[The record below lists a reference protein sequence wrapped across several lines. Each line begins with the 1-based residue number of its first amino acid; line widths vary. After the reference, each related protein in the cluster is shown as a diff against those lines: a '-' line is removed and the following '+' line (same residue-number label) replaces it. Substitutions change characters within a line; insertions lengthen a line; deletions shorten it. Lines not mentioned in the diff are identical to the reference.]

1 MVYLKVSQGRHRFA
15 LMALQQ
21 PHSITQHFVNMKHLY
36 SFATLA
42 IALTLFAQTS
52 SAQVYSGGTYTALQ
66 SGNWSN
72 NATPVWDAPPPSSCN
87 SCHIVISDG
96 VKVTLNTTVMLSG
109 NTLLTIGTE
118 GSAQQTTLLIPFSS
132 NNAAALHNRIEMVYG
147 DPVNI
152 TVSNSNASIDA
163 TTTGSYDGVFLA
175 VPTPTAQQPFMYI
188 ARLCT
193 SAQYDNATQLSGPNT
208 LGSSGVLPIIISGF
222 SATLDNGAVDLSW
235 SSQMEINSDHFAV
248 ERSTDAG
255 AHWTTIGVVAAHG
268 NSSTVL
274 NYSFEDNKASAG
286 TSEYRLQMVDK
297 DAKYAYSEVKTIRN
311 GLITA
316 VSVYPNPARDYVNV
330 TLGGS
335 NTQSAVIRLLN
346 QSGQLLVEKNISNA
360 GGTTVPLAVS
370 SYPQGNYLI
379 VVIGADGS
387 KQVSKLLISK

>member
-1 MVYLKVSQGRHRFA
+1 
-15 LMALQQ
+15 
-21 PHSITQHFVNMKHLY
+21 MKHLY
-36 SFATLA
+36 SLTTLA
-42 IALTLFAQTS
+42 IALTLFAQTT
-52 SAQVYSGGTYTALQ
+52 SAQTYSGGTYTAFQ

-72 NATPVWDAPPPSSCN
+72 NATPVWDAPPPSTCN
-87 SCHIVISDG
+87 NCHIVISDG
-96 VKVTLNTTVMLSG
+96 VKVTLNTTVLLEG
-109 NTLLTIGTE
+109 NTLVTIGSE
-118 GSAQQTTLLIPFSS
+118 GSSLQTTLLIPFSS
-132 NNAAALHNRIEMVYG
+132 NNAAAVHNRVEMVYG
-147 DPVNI
+147 DPVNM

-188 ARLCT
+188 ARLGT
-193 SAQYDNATQLSGPNT
+193 SAQYDNATQLFGLNT
-208 LGSSGVLPIIISGF
+208 LGSSGVLPIILSDFNAI
-222 SATLDNGAVDLSW
+222 LNNGAVDLSW
-235 SSQMEINSDHFAV
+235 STQMEINSDHFAV

-255 AHWTTIGVVAAHG
+255 AHWNVIGVVAAHG

-274 NYSFEDNKASAG
+274 SYSFSDSKPGSG

-297 DAKYAYSEVKTIRN
+297 DAKYTYSDVKTIRN

-330 TLGGS
+330 TLGGTS
-335 NTQSAVIRLLN
+335 TQSMVIRLLN
-346 QSGQLLVEKNISNA
+346 QSGQLLLEKNISNA

-379 VVIGADGS
+379 VVMGADGS